1 MLKKWC
7 GKKKKKI
14 KTIAINSIRDIST
27 FLKRMISRIGI
38 ELCGGGLKRE
48 EANFLCS
55 HFDLKISKKRGGSHC
70 SLCRHHMFTV
80 GCIIFFLSFF
90 FSLASHFHYDWLI
103 HEHHFEMKKK
113 ILTHYYGRQ

>member
-7 GKKKKKI
+7 GKKKKI

-90 FSLASHFHYDWLI
+90 FL
-103 HEHHFEMKKK
+103 
-113 ILTHYYGRQ
+113 